1 MISLI
6 QLLEDVKKAPKAL
19 LLAGAPG
26 AGKGTVLRQIDL
38 GNTPIFNLDDTIV
51 ALSKTQ
57 GFTLDQKNA
66 DAEDRSAYMKAMYAA
81 TKDLKD
87 NKVAPAITS
96 GQSFVLDGTSA
107 SYNQTS
113 KLKAEL
119 EEKGYQVAMLYVYTD
134 LERSLRQNQNRFE
147 KSNGEDRS
155 LMPGA
160 VFRTWNDVTKNYFP
174 YKELFGDNFV
184 SVSNTGDEDSL
195 KDVESILKTYIDPF
209 KVKDGKPKTEKE
221 LARSAAQASK
231 VNKEIQDFLDQN
243 KVQDIIATSIPAEEA
258 ASRIQAFLS

>member
-1 MISLI
+1 MISLV
-6 QLLEDVKKAPKAL
+6 QLLEDIQKSPKAL

-26 AGKGTVLRQIDL
+26 AGKGTILRQIDF
-38 GNTPIFNLDDTIV
+38 GDVPIFNLDDTII

-87 NKVAPAITS
+87 NKVAPAITT

-119 EEKGYQVAMLYVYTD
+119 EEKGYKVAMLYVYTD
-134 LERSLRQNQNRFE
+134 LERVLKQNQNRFE
-147 KSNGEDRS
+147 KSGGEDRS

-160 VFRTWNDVTKNYFP
+160 VFRTWNDVTKQYFP
-174 YKELFGDNFV
+174 YKELFGANFV
-184 SVSNTGDEDSL
+184 SVANTGDEDSL
-195 KDVESILKTYIDPF
+195 KDVEAILKTYISPF
-209 KVKDGKPKTEKE
+209 KVKDGKLKTEKE
-221 LARSAAQASK
+221 LAKSAEQARV

-243 KVQDIIATSIPAEEA
+243 KVQDILTNSVTAEEA